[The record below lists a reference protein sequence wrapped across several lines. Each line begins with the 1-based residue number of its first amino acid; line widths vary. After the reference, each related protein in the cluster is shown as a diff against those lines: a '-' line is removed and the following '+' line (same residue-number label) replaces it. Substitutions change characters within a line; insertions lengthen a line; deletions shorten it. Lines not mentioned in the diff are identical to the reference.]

1 MIEYMPRESPIHR
14 LNPLAKMTWAFAVMI
29 LALIFNQ
36 IDYLLVILGTVLI
49 VAVLAGIYRE
59 MLGVLKGLLMFAV
72 FLVVLQVLFY
82 RQGTVLFFLLPL
94 DYLPVTREALLLGV
108 AMSLRMMTVLLSFV
122 VFLATTQFKDMVV
135 ALTDKLKLPYDY
147 VFMFM
152 TALRFVP
159 VFLNEI
165 VKVREAQA
173 ARGCQVDGHHPIVKV
188 KAYTQVAVPLVLIS
202 LRKAEGL
209 AIAMETRGYGSNQR
223 TYFKEQPITRI
234 DRVVMMAI
242 GLFVVAGV
250 IIRLQ
255 GFGMI

>member
-1 MIEYMPRESPIHR
+1 MVEYIFRESSIHR
-14 LNPLAKMTWAFAVMI
+14 LHPLVKIAWALAVMI
-29 LALIFNQ
+29 LALIFKR
-36 IDYLLVILGTVLI
+36 IDYLLMILGSVLI
-49 VAVLAGIYRE
+49 VAGLAGIQRE
-59 MLGVLKGLLMFAV
+59 ILGVLKGLLTFAV

-82 RQGTVLFFLLPL
+82 RQGTVLFFL
-94 DYLPVTREALLLGV
+94 YLPVTREALLLGV

-122 VFLATTQFKDMVV
+122 VFLSTTQFKDMVV

-165 VKVREAQA
+165 VKVKEAQA
-173 ARGCQVDGHHPIVKV
+173 ARGCQIDGHHPLVKI

-223 TYFKEQPITRI
+223 TYFKEQPMRGI
-234 DRVVMMAI
+234 DRVVIMAI
-242 GLFVVAGV
+242 GLFVLVGV
-250 IIRLQ
+250 IVRL
-255 GFGMI
+255 